1 MRGRDRTFFL
11 CLTGLGWSGRA
22 QPCRCTNGLPALLPL
37 LRWGC
42 AGHAR
47 ARHDAS
53 KIRDETKAGRFVSI
67 LARSPV
73 RGRAGSCKRPN
84 PRDSAGAV
92 APGRLILRENRHAG
106 GAVPQ
111 KCVMRRAYRQV
122 GRRRRIN
129 ALSVDGICL
138 TPHAERQLLFWIC
151 QIDWG
156 KWGPNR
162 GVFRK
167 VHPSGAG
174 YRGPAGMTRYRFR
187 RTATV
192 SATCYDVP
200 CDTWKFRARVK
211 Q

>member
-84 PRDSAGAV
+84 PRDSAVAV
-92 APGRLILRENRHAG
+92 APGGLILRENRHAG

-156 KWGPNR
+156 KWGRTEAFSGRFIHR
-162 GVFRK
+162 GRD
-167 VHPSGAG
+167 
-174 YRGPAGMTRYRFR
+174 
-187 RTATV
+187 TV
-192 SATCYDVP
+192 D
-200 CDTWKFRARVK
+200 RLE
-211 Q
+211 